1 MLAYYGMSKADGWW
15 LQQAESINI
24 LQRLLGSS
32 MVNFGN
38 GQIHYRLLLRA
49 SQPRR
54 RWCYHCT
61 GSGNDD
67 GYLSPFLCFLF
78 LPQGRMSHPCHLG
91 FEICGPVTLFSS
103 GKHDYRLGGFGPVP
117 WIFGYA
123 ALCLLVARVTYQA
136 GEAGLACL

>member
-1 MLAYYGMSKADGWW
+1 MAQAALCCRYPSVLSSSVSHWCASVLRHEQSGWTVCCSKQN
-15 LQQAESINI
+15 LRISI

-38 GQIHYRLLLRA
+38 RQIHYRLLLRA

-103 GKHDYRLGGFGPVP
+103 GKHDY
-117 WIFGYA
+117 
-123 ALCLLVARVTYQA
+123 
-136 GEAGLACL
+136 